1 MYLGVDHLSSSCLGF
16 SALFEPIYLFPSP
29 SYRIFHLLAFQINS
43 LFLYSSL
50 HFKTL
55 IMQIVLLML
64 SQRQLKLS
72 LFLLIL
78 FFYQVC
84 VISRTLSSRLLIH
97 TAMSS
102 DQLLILFSIF
112 LHCYCVLQLWLIP
125 FLYILTLCWIS
136 HAIHQFLLQVPWA
149 FSWFYLEFFA

>member
-1 MYLGVDHLSSSCLGF
+1 MYLGIDHLSSSCLGF
-16 SALFEPIYLFPSP
+16 SALFGPIYLFPSP
-29 SYRIFHLLAFQINS
+29 GYRIFHLLAFQINS

-78 FFYQVC
+78 FNVYIFWSFC
-84 VISRTLSSRLLIH
+84 KLLNNAVVQKCNCKIH
-97 TAMSS
+97 EVGMPKRKAR
-102 DQLLILFSIF
+102 D
-112 LHCYCVLQLWLIP
+112 
-125 FLYILTLCWIS
+125 
-136 HAIHQFLLQVPWA
+136 
-149 FSWFYLEFFA
+149 